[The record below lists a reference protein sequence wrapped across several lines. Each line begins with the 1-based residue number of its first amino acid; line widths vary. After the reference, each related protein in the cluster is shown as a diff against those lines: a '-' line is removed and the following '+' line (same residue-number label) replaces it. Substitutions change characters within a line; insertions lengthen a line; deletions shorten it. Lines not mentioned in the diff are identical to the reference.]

1 MRGGAA
7 CVTLPARDR
16 GSAAYTGGMARR
28 TKSAAEANAPAP
40 PELGVEIP
48 PRLAERVR
56 LARDAALNDDGEFVL
71 YWMHNALRAT
81 ENPALDAALAAG
93 AALDKPVFVYQG
105 LSETYRY
112 ASDRHHA
119 FILAGARDAAAAL
132 KDRGVG
138 YAFHLERPG
147 HRGPH
152 LETLAGRAAL
162 VVTEEVPVDPL
173 TRFLPALVKHLDETN
188 GPPVWS
194 VDASC
199 LVPMPLTKKRYDRA
213 FQFKNA
219 TKKLR
224 GAALAEP
231 WEDIPTP
238 HETGGDGPFVPP
250 DLPFEPVDL
259 ETADLPALIAAC
271 AIDHSVVPVGH
282 TPGGSVAGNE
292 RWDGYVADG
301 LKQYAATR
309 NGADRGGSVSRMSP
323 YLHYGMVSPFK
334 LARDAAAVGGKGGEK
349 FNDELLTWRELAWHF
364 CYHVAHRDGIDVD
377 TTEALPDWARE
388 TLREHESDPRP
399 DLYDWET
406 LARGKTGTELW
417 DLCQLSLLRQGELH
431 NNVRMTWG
439 KALLDWTP
447 GQERCLDLL
456 LDLNHRYALDGR
468 DPSSY
473 GGLLWCLGQFDRPFK
488 PPQKITGTV
497 RDRSVAGHA
506 KRLDLEKY
514 RSIVSRPPAGD
525 DAPRIAVV
533 GAGISGLACARVLQD
548 AGFAVTVFD
557 KGRAPGGRACGRRRD
572 DAQFNHGAQYFT
584 VKDDRF
590 KTYADAWSEAGVVAT
605 WDARIAAVEGGSVE
619 EKEVPPLLVG
629 VPAMSALPKHLAEDL
644 DVNSGRLVTGLSR
657 DDDEWELRFEDG
669 EPAGGFGAVLVT
681 APAPQTAALLD
692 GHGDLSATVRKAKHR
707 ACWAALVEYPTD
719 PNLPFDGA
727 FLNDEGLPDGPPNP
741 LAWAAR
747 EGSKPKRP
755 GGPAAWTLHA
765 KPEWSDENVDRD
777 PADVLPELLA
787 AFAAIVKRATGKEL
801 PAPASAAAHRW
812 RYAYVAEPALAD
824 GEGECLYDA
833 DLNLGAAGDWCVGGR
848 VEGAF
853 LSGVALAG
861 RVAGD
866 LALAR

>member
-1 MRGGAA
+1 
-7 CVTLPARDR
+7 
-16 GSAAYTGGMARR
+16 MARR
-28 TKSAAEANAPAP
+28 TQSAAEANAPAP
-40 PELGVEIP
+40 PKLGLDIP

-56 LARDAALNDDGEFVL
+56 VARDAAVNDDGEFVL
-71 YWMHNALRAT
+71 YWMHNALRAAD
-81 ENPALDAALAAG
+81 NPALDAALAAG
-93 AALDKPVFVYQG
+93 ATLNKPVFVYQG
-105 LSETYRY
+105 LSETYRF

-119 FILAGARDAAAAL
+119 FILAGARDVAAEL
-132 KDRGVG
+132 NRRGVG

-147 HRGPH
+147 RRGPH
-152 LETLAGRAAL
+152 LKTLAGRAAV

-173 TRFLPALVKHLDETN
+173 TKFLPALVKSLEQTG

-199 LVPMPLTKKRYDRA
+199 VVPMPLTKKRADRA

-224 GAALAEP
+224 KAALAEP
-231 WEDIPTP
+231 WEDVPAP
-238 HETGGDGPFVPP
+238 HETGGDGPFVPSG
-250 DLPFEPVDL
+250 LSFEPVDL
-259 ETADLPALIAAC
+259 QAADLPELIAAC
-271 AIDHSVVPVGH
+271 EIDHSVVPVGH
-282 TPGGSVAGNE
+282 TPGGSVAGNK

-309 NGADRGGSVSRMSP
+309 NGADREGSVSRMSP

-334 LARDAAAVGGKGGEK
+334 LARDAAAVGGKGGDK

-364 CYHVAHRDGIDVD
+364 CYHAAHRDGVDVD
-377 TTEALPDWARE
+377 SPEALPEWARD

-406 LARGKTGTELW
+406 LARGRTGTELW

-447 GQERCLDLL
+447 DQGRCLELL
-456 LDLNHRYALDGR
+456 VDLNHRFALDGR

-514 RSIVSRPPAGD
+514 RMIVSRPPAGD
-525 DAPRIAVV
+525 DTPRVAVV
-533 GAGISGLACARVLQD
+533 GAGVSGLACARVLQD
-548 AGFAVTVFD
+548 AGYEVTVFD
-557 KGRAPGGRACGRRRD
+557 KGRAAGGRACSRRREST
-572 DAQFNHGAQYFT
+572 QFDHGAQYFT

-590 KTYADAWSEAGVVAT
+590 RTYADAWVEAGVVAP
-605 WDARIAAVEGGSVE
+605 WDARIAAVEGETVE
-619 EKEVPPLLVG
+619 EKGTPPFLVG
-629 VPAMSALPKHLAEDL
+629 VPAMNALPKHLAADL
-644 DVNSGRLVTGLSR
+644 KVHSGRRVRELRR
-657 DDDEWELRFEDG
+657 DGDQWELRLDDG
-669 EPAGGFGAVLVT
+669 EAAGGFGAVVVT

-692 GHGDLSATVRKAKHR
+692 GHGELSAAVLKAKHR

-727 FLNDEGLPDGPPNP
+727 FLNDDTLPDGSPNP
-741 LAWAAR
+741 LSWAAR

-765 KPEWSDENVDRD
+765 DPDWSEAHVDRD
-777 PADVLPELLA
+777 PTDVLPELTA
-787 AFAAIVKRATGKEL
+787 AFAAIVTRSTGKTL
-801 PAPASAAAHRW
+801 PDPAAATAHRW
-812 RYAYVAEPALAD
+812 RYAYVAEPALKPGD
-824 GEGECLYDA
+824 GECLYDA
-833 DLNLGAAGDWCVGGR
+833 ALNLGAAGDWCVGGR

-861 RVAGD
+861 RAAGE
-866 LALAR
+866 LAPAR